1 MRRPGGGWVRVVAVV
16 FFVLLAA
23 QLILR
28 YVRPEPAPT
37 WSRVAVIAC
46 CVGVIACLVIQFIA
60 EGRAPSEDESPPSPP
75 PG

>member
-1 MRRPGGGWVRVVAVV
+1 VRRAGGGRVRIVAIV

-28 YVRPEPAPT
+28 YARPEPPPA

-46 CVGVIACLVIQFIA
+46 CVGVIACLVIQFFS
-60 EGRAPSEDESPPSPP
+60 ERATRSDDDMPPASET
-75 PG
+75 